1 LLGLSKSQKN
11 TVAIIGGDWKRK
23 KVNFSDKEE
32 LRPTLGRVRET
43 LFNWLNQDLT
53 SLSCLD
59 LFAGT
64 GALGFE
70 ALSRNARSCVMIEK
84 NKSTYED
91 LITNKQI
98 LGASNA
104 TIINCSAESFLIKNA
119 EKFDVIFFDPPF
131 AELEFTKALSGI
143 TTHLKEH
150 GLVYYESNSRYEG
163 NELKIFKSSR
173 AGQVY
178 FYLLGLS

>member
-1 LLGLSKSQKN
+1 MLGLSKSQKN

-91 LITNKQI
+91 LITNK
-98 LGASNA
+98 
-104 TIINCSAESFLIKNA
+104 K
-119 EKFDVIFFDPPF
+119 
-131 AELEFTKALSGI
+131 I
-143 TTHLKEH
+143 TYNK
-150 GLVYYESNSRYEG
+150 
-163 NELKIFKSSR
+163 
-173 AGQVY
+173 
-178 FYLLGLS
+178 LL